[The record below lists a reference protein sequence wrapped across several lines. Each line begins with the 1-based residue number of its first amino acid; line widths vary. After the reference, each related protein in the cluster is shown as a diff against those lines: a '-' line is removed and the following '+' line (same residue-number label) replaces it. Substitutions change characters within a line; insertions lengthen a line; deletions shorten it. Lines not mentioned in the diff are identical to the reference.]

1 MNTND
6 VTIIIPA
13 YNESGGIG
21 KTLEML
27 VPLAEEHKWKII
39 VVDDGS
45 TDDTAEIVGRNA
57 SVDLIS
63 HPYNKGYGASLKT
76 GIEKSNTEF
85 VAFYDAD
92 GQHKPSDLKN
102 LIDNMANS
110 DMIVGQRGKTSH
122 QDWIR
127 KPGKWILSKVA
138 NFLTGRKIPDLNSG
152 LRVVRKNV
160 ISTMLHL
167 FPSGFSFSTTST
179 IAFFNSG
186 YSVAYYP
193 IQTARR
199 IGKSTVKQLKH
210 GSSTLLLILRLVVL
224 FNPLKV
230 FIPTSLIFLFM
241 GIIYEVFA
249 GVIFQPVHPK
259 LIPGA
264 FFLMLTGV
272 LIFFFGLV
280 VDQISELR
288 KQINHQT
295 DENIASPS

>member
-1 MNTND
+1 MITPD
-6 VTIIIPA
+6 VTVIIPA
-13 YNESGGIG
+13 FNESEGIG
-21 KTLEML
+21 KTLEDL
-27 VPLAEEHKWKII
+27 VPVAKEHQWRIT
-39 VVDDGS
+39 VVNDGS
-45 TDDTAEIVGRNA
+45 TDDTAVIVGRHDY
-57 SVDLIS
+57 VDLVS

-76 GIEKSNTEF
+76 GILQSRTKY

-92 GQHKPSDLKN
+92 GQHNPNDLRN
-102 LIDNMANS
+102 LVEKVENS
-110 DMIVGQRGKTSH
+110 DMIVGQRSKTSH

-152 LRVVRKNV
+152 LRVVRRNV
-160 ISTMLHL
+160 IASMLHL

-186 YSVAYYP
+186 YSVSYFP

-199 IGKSTVKQLKH
+199 VGKSTVKQLKH

-230 FIPTSLIFLFM
+230 FIPTSLVFLLM
-241 GIIYEVFA
+241 GIVYEVIA
-249 GVIFQPVHPK
+249 GVIYQPVHPK

-288 KQINHQT
+288 KQFNNNAR
-295 DENIASPS
+295 D